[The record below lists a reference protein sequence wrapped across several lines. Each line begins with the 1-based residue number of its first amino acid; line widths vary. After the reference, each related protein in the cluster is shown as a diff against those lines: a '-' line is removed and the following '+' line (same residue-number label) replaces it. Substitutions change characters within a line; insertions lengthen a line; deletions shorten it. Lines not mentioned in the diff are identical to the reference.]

1 MGEVSRALDMGE
13 EITHGGRVYRIRP
26 LPYEGQGFFELWLKR
41 RAYEE
46 AEAAAR
52 FVGAARADRMA
63 EAVADKAAAG
73 VYDWGGE
80 LCGRAAQSPKGQIE
94 LLALMMMDEKS
105 DGAEVRKAAREIMEA
120 KWAEA
125 VRKMGAAN
133 ADPTTS
139 PGEGRDSPSTT
150 SAPSSS
156 GSPGT

>member
-13 EITHGGRVYRIRP
+13 EIRHNGRTYPIRP
-26 LPYEGQGFFELWLKR
+26 LTYLGQAFFETWLKR

-52 FVGAARADRMA
+52 FVGAARAERMA

-80 LCGRAAQSPKGQIE
+80 LCGKAAQSPKGQVE
-94 LLALMMMDEKS
+94 LLALMMMDERS
-105 DGAEVRKAAREIMEA
+105 DGEEVRKAAREIMEA

-125 VRKMGAAN
+125 LRKMGEAN
-133 ADPTTS
+133 ADPTSS

-156 GSPGT
+156 GSPGA